1 MEFVPIVNQV
11 SSFFTVVGQVMIVL
25 LLIFLFI
32 LLNGREYRFTVFF
45 AKHALVFGFI
55 SALGGMAV
63 SLFYSEVAGY
73 APCNL
78 CWFQR
83 IFLYPQVVLLGMAL
97 WKKDARVAD
106 YSIALSFIG
115 AIIAVYHSYIQYGGS
130 PLIPCSAAG
139 VCSQRFVFEYGY
151 ITIPVMALTAFVFII
166 FIMYMQKI
174 YERRT
179 L

>member
-1 MEFVPIVNQV
+1 MGFVPIVNQI
-11 SSFFTVVGQVMIVL
+11 SSFFAVVGQVMIVS

-32 LLNGREYRFTVFF
+32 LPNGREHRFTVFF
-45 AKHALVFGFI
+45 AKHALAFGFI
-55 SALGGMAV
+55 AALGGMAV

-73 APCNL
+73 TPCNL

-115 AIIAVYHSYIQYGGS
+115 GIIAAYHSYIQYGGPS
-130 PLIPCSAAG
+130 LIRCSVANA
-139 VCSQRFVFEYGY
+139 CSQRFVFEYGY
-151 ITIPVMALTAFVFII
+151 ITLPVMALTVFTFII
-166 FIMYMQKI
+166 ITMVTQKI
-174 YERRT
+174 YKN